1 MTELIDRV
9 LEMPTRQRV
18 LLLVGTVGM
27 LFFLYANFIYWPR
40 STTIAE
46 KQENLDAMIASRDA
60 KAKLV
65 ANLAKAK
72 EEVADLRAALNEA
85 VAQLPDTKEIPDLLS
100 NISAVGRDSGLDIAQ
115 FRQRPE
121 VYREFYAEVPVEIL
135 VRGTYF
141 QVEEFFNQVSQLTRI
156 VNVADI
162 GIKAPAKIPD
172 DNIKLETSCSATT
185 FRFLDEEERER
196 IAKEREKENKR

>member
-1 MTELIDRV
+1 MTDLIDRI

-18 LLLVGTVGM
+18 LLLVGGVGM

-60 KAKLV
+60 KAMLV

-135 VRGTYF
+135 VRGSYF

-162 GIKAPAKIPD
+162 GIKAPATIKD
-172 DNIKLETSCSATT
+172 DNIRLETSCSATT

-196 IAKEREKENKR
+196 IAKEREKESKR

>member
-1 MTELIDRV
+1 
-9 LEMPTRQRV
+9 MPTRQRV
-18 LLLVGTVGM
+18 LLLVGVVGA
-27 LFFLYANFIYWPR
+27 LFLLYANFVYWPR
-40 STTIAE
+40 SASIAD
-46 KQENLDAMIASRDA
+46 KQESLESMIASRDA

-65 ANLAKAK
+65 ANLAKAR
-72 EEVADLRAALNEA
+72 EAVADLNAALNEA

-100 NISAVGRDSGLDIAQ
+100 NISTVVTDSGLEIAL
-115 FRQRPE
+115 FRPRPE
-121 VYREFYAEVPVEIL
+121 VFREFYAEVPVEIL

-162 GIKAPAKIPD
+162 GLKAPATIAD
-172 DNIKLETSCSATT
+172 DNIRLETSCSATT

-196 IAKEREKENKR
+196 IAKEREKEKKR

>member
-1 MTELIDRV
+1 MTDLIDRI

-18 LLLVGTVGM
+18 LLLVGGVGM

-60 KAKLV
+60 KAMLV

-100 NISAVGRDSGLDIAQ
+100 NISTVVTDSGLEIAL
-115 FRQRPE
+115 FRPRPE
-121 VYREFYAEVPVEIL
+121 VFREFYAEVPVEIL

-162 GIKAPAKIPD
+162 GLKAPATIAD
-172 DNIKLETSCSATT
+172 DNIRLETSCSATT